1 MKGLKFYDKVLF
13 IVNSLAAV
21 MLLLSYLLPHVEPK
35 RFTVISIL
43 SLGVPFLIIVNI
55 LFFLYWLLKVRRQ
68 MTLSLLVL
76 LLGYQYV
83 FSLYRFSSSK
93 DIVDKDNITVM
104 NYNVRLFNVFN
115 WIDDN
120 QLKQNLRNFIIE
132 QKPDIIIMQE
142 YRPDSIV
149 VLKGYQ
155 KYEILSGNKVKNG
168 QAIYSRFPI
177 VNSGS
182 IEFPN
187 TSNNAIFVDIQRGK
201 DTIRIYNVHLQSMGI
216 DPTVEHIANENSKN
230 LLKRVT
236 RTFEMQQ
243 NQAEM
248 FIRHKKDCPYK
259 MIVSGDF
266 NNTAYSYVYNKIKG
280 DLQDSFMEAGN
291 GFGRTLNFDFFPV
304 RIDFIFAGKD
314 FTINGF
320 KNFEINYSDHFPIMA
335 SLKLN

>member
-1 MKGLKFYDKVLF
+1 M
-13 IVNSLAAV
+13 
-21 MLLLSYLLPHVEPK
+21 
-35 RFTVISIL
+35 
-43 SLGVPFLIIVNI
+43 
-55 LFFLYWLLKVRRQ
+55 
-68 MTLSLLVL
+68 
-76 LLGYQYV
+76 
-83 FSLYRFSSSK
+83 

-104 NYNVRLFNVFN
+104 NYNVRLFNVFD

-132 QKPDIIIMQE
+132 QKPDIINMQE

-149 VLKGYQ
+149 VLKGYH
-155 KYEILSGNKVKNG
+155 KYEILTGNKVRNG
-168 QAIYSRFPI
+168 QAIFSRFPI
-177 VNSGS
+177 INSGS

-187 TSNNAIFVDIQRGK
+187 TSNNAIFVDIKRGK

-236 RTFEMQQ
+236 RTFTMQQ

-248 FIRHKKDCPYK
+248 FLKHKKDCPYK

-266 NNTAYSYVYNKIKG
+266 NNTAYSFVYNKIKG

-304 RIDFIFAGKD
+304 RIDFIFAEKD